1 MRSVPDQGVHMHI
14 PCASSELWM
23 YRESIF
29 IPSTFMCY
37 NQGMLET
44 ERLVLRPWTKADADV
59 LFTYSKDPVLGPR
72 AGWAM
77 HKSID
82 EGRRILMAVLLDN
95 EAYAIEL
102 KGKKG
107 NTVIGCI
114 SIKKEKESTLT
125 HSDKEVEIS
134 YWIANKFWNKGYATE
149 AVKEILRHAF
159 DDEGMEAVWGAY
171 FEGND
176 QGRRVLEKCGFS
188 YSHMLLGKKHS
199 EYWDTNKEHVME
211 IMKSTYLN
219 LVGRADTQSY
229 TFLLSKRAI
238 EAFSSLGGDW
248 QQKINDVLIE
258 AAEKEIEKTK

>member
-149 AVKEILRHAF
+149 AVHAACDYAFGILQLYKLTGGHYASHAGSRNVF
-159 DDEGMEAVWGAY
+159 QK
-171 FEGND
+171 N
-176 QGRRVLEKCGFS
+176 GF
-188 YSHMLLGKKHS
+188 
-199 EYWDTNKEHVME
+199 V
-211 IMKSTYLN
+211 I
-219 LVGRADTQSY
+219 
-229 TFLLSKRAI
+229 
-238 EAFSSLGGDW
+238 
-248 QQKINDVLIE
+248 
-258 AAEKEIEKTK
+258 